1 MAKAHLVMEDYKKA
15 IVKINE
21 ILPKKEKEA
30 QLSKEKVE
38 KNQKALIDME
48 KKFIEMDKNY
58 ETQVN
63 QLEGLKTLEEN
74 LKKEL

>member
-1 MAKAHLVMEDYKKA
+1 MEDYKKA
-15 IVKINE
+15 IIKINE

-38 KNQKALIDME
+38 KNEKALVEMD

-74 LKKEL
+74 LKK